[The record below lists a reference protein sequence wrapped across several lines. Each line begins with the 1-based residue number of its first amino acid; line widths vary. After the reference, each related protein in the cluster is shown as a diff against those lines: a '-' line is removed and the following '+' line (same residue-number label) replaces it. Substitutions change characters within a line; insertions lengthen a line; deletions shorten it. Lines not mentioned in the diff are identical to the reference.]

1 MIEFWELF
9 KESFISLKLNKMR
22 TGLAM
27 LGIIIGI
34 GSVIGLIS
42 IGESSKKSVTSQI
55 ESLGSNLITVSPS
68 SQRSGMIRGANTVK
82 TLTLAD
88 ADALEKS
95 GLSAISLVSPEYSS
109 RYQVVAGDANTNTS
123 IYGVKSTYSTIHN
136 LKISSGR
143 FITDS
148 DYNSNSHVAI
158 IGPDTVEEL
167 YGSSNYNCLGETIR
181 INGIN
186 FTVVGITVAKGSSG
200 MGSSSDSAIYIPLST
215 GLKQLF
221 GVSYITSLAIQAA
234 SSDVIVQAQNQVGY
248 FLLARHKITDAASA
262 DFYIRSSE
270 EMLETVSSVTGTF
283 TALLSGVAAI
293 SLIVGG
299 IGIMNIML
307 VTVTERT
314 REIGLCKA
322 LGAKRKTI
330 ITQFLTE
337 SIILTFGGGIIGIII
352 GIIFSYIYS
361 VFNSS
366 VFTISFGSVMLAFL
380 VSVGIGILFG
390 WYPARKAASLQPIEA
405 LRYE

>member
-1 MIEFWELF
+1 MTEFWEML

-42 IGESSKKSVTSQI
+42 IGESSKKSVTSRI
-55 ESLGSNLITVSPS
+55 EALGSNLITISPS

-82 TLTLAD
+82 TLALSD

-95 GLSAISLVSPEYSS
+95 GLSAISLVSPEHSG
-109 RYQVVAGDANTNTS
+109 RFQIVAANANTNTS
-123 IYGVKSTYSTIHN
+123 VYGVKAAYATVHN
-136 LKISSGR
+136 LKINQGR
-143 FITDS
+143 FITDN
-148 DYNSNSHVAI
+148 DYNSNSRVVVV
-158 IGPDTVEEL
+158 GPDTVEEL
-167 YGSSNYNCLGETIR
+167 FGSSTYDCLGETIR
-181 INGIN
+181 INGLN
-186 FTVVGITVAKGSSG
+186 FTIVGVTYAKGTGG
-200 MGSSSDSAIYIPLST
+200 MGSSDNVLYLPLST

-221 GVSYITSLAIQAA
+221 GVNYLSSISVQAV
-234 SSDVIVQAQNQVGY
+234 SSDVIIQAQNQVGY
-248 FLLARHKITDAASA
+248 FLLARHKISDVSKA

-270 EMLETVSSVTGTF
+270 EMLETISSVTGTF

-314 REIGLCKA
+314 REIGLRKA

-330 ITQFLTE
+330 VTQFLTE
-337 SIILTFGGGIIGIII
+337 SIILTFSGGVIGIILGI
-352 GIIFSYIYS
+352 GLSFGYS
-361 VFNSS
+361 IFNSS
-366 VFTISFGSVMLAFL
+366 VFTISINSIFLAFL

-390 WYPARKAASLQPIEA
+390 WYPARKAALLQPIEA

>member
-1 MIEFWELF
+1 MIEYWEML
-9 KESFISLKLNKMR
+9 KESFLSLKLNKMR

-42 IGESSKKSVTSQI
+42 IGESSKKSVTSRI
-55 ESLGSNLITVSPS
+55 ESLGSNLVTVSPG
-68 SQRSGMIRGANTVK
+68 SQRSGMVRGNNTVK

-88 ADALEKS
+88 ADALEKA

-123 IYGVKSTYSTIHN
+123 IYGVKAAYSTVHN
-136 LKISSGR
+136 LKISRGR

-148 DYNSNSHVAI
+148 DYDSNSHVAV
-158 IGPDTVEEL
+158 IGPDSVEEL
-167 YGSSNYNCLGETIR
+167 FGSSDYDCLGETIR
-181 INGIN
+181 INSLN
-186 FTVVGITVAKGSSG
+186 FTIVGITVAKGTSG
-200 MGSSSDSAIYIPLST
+200 MGSSDSAIYIPLSA

-221 GVSYITSLAIQAA
+221 GVSHLSSLSIQAVN
-234 SSDVIVQAQNQVGY
+234 SDVIIQAQNQVGY
-248 FLLARHKITDAASA
+248 FLLARHKITEAANA

-270 EMLETVSSVTGTF
+270 EMLETISSVTGTF

-314 REIGLCKA
+314 REIGLRKA
-322 LGAKRKTI
+322 LGAKKNTI

-337 SIILTFGGGIIGIII
+337 SIILTFGGGIIGIILGI
-352 GIIFSYIYS
+352 GLSYGYS

-366 VFTISFGSVMLAFL
+366 VFTISFSSVMLAFL

>member
-42 IGESSKKSVTSQI
+42 IGESSKKSVTSRI
-55 ESLGSNLITVSPS
+55 ESLGSNLITISPS
-68 SQRSGMIRGANTVK
+68 SQRSGMVRGGSTVK

-88 ADALEKS
+88 AESLEKS
-95 GLSAISLVSPEYSS
+95 GLSAISLVSPEYSG
-109 RYQVVAGDANTNTS
+109 RFQVVSGDANTNTS
-123 IYGVKSTYSTIHN
+123 IYGVKAAYSTVHN

-148 DYNSNSHVAI
+148 DYNSNSHVAV
-158 IGPDTVEEL
+158 IGPDSVEEL
-167 YGSSNYNCLGETIR
+167 FGSADYNCLGETIR
-181 INGIN
+181 INGLN
-186 FTVVGITVAKGSSG
+186 FTIIGITVAKGTSG
-200 MGSSSDSAIYIPLST
+200 MGSSDSAIYIPLST

-221 GVSYITSLAIQAA
+221 GVSHLSSLSIQAV
-234 SSDVIVQAQNQVGY
+234 SSDVIIQAQNQVGY
-248 FLLARHKITDAASA
+248 FLLARHKISEPVNA

-270 EMLETVSSVTGTF
+270 EMLETISSVTGTF

-314 REIGLCKA
+314 REIGLRKA

-337 SIILTFGGGIIGIII
+337 SIILTFGGGIIGIIL
-352 GIIFSYIYS
+352 GIALSYSYS

-366 VFTISFGSVMLAFL
+366 VFTISFSSVMLAFL

>member
-1 MIEFWELF
+1 MTEFWELL
-9 KESFISLKLNKMR
+9 KESFSSLKLNKMR

-55 ESLGSNLITVSPS
+55 ESLGSNLVTVSPG
-68 SQRSGMIRGANTVK
+68 SQRSGMVRGGSTVK

-95 GLSAISLVSPEYSS
+95 GLSAISLVSPEYSG

-123 IYGVKSTYSTIHN
+123 IYGVKAAYSTIHN

-148 DYNSNSHVAI
+148 DYNSASHVAV
-158 IGPDTVEEL
+158 IGPETVEEL
-167 YGSSNYNCLGETIR
+167 YGDVNYDCLGETIR
-181 INGIN
+181 INGLN
-186 FTVVGITVAKGSSG
+186 FTIVGITTAKGTTGMSST
-200 MGSSSDSAIYIPLST
+200 DNAIYIPLST
-215 GLKQLF
+215 GQKQLF
-221 GVSYITSLAIQAA
+221 GVTYLTSLAVQAT
-234 SSDVIVQAQNQVGY
+234 SSDVIVQAQNQIGY
-248 FLLARHKITDAASA
+248 FLLARHQKTDVSSA
-262 DFYIRSSE
+262 DFYIRSSA
-270 EMLETVSSVTGTF
+270 EMLETISSVTGTF
-283 TALLSGVAAI
+283 TSLLSGVAAI

-314 REIGLCKA
+314 REIGLRKA
-322 LGAKRKTI
+322 LGAKKKII

-337 SIILTFGGGIIGIII
+337 SVILTFGGGVIGIIL
-352 GIIFSYIYS
+352 GIALSYGYSIY
-361 VFNSS
+361 NSS
-366 VFTISFGSVMLAFL
+366 IFTISINSVLLAFF

-390 WYPARKAASLQPIEA
+390 WYPAKKASSLQPIEA

>member
-68 SQRSGMIRGANTVK
+68 SQRSGMVRGFSTVK

-88 ADALEKS
+88 AEALEKS

-109 RYQVVAGDANTNTS
+109 RYQVVAGDANINTS

-136 LKISSGR
+136 LKINSGR

-148 DYNSNSHVAI
+148 DFNSNSHVAV
-158 IGPDTVEEL
+158 IGPDTIEEL

-181 INGIN
+181 INGLN
-186 FTVVGITVAKGSSG
+186 FTIVGITVAKGSSG
-200 MGSSSDSAIYIPLST
+200 MGSSDSAIYIPLST
-215 GLKQLF
+215 GMKQLF

-234 SSDVIVQAQNQVGY
+234 SSDVIIQAQNQVGY
-248 FLLARHKITDAASA
+248 FLLARHKITDAANA

-293 SLIVGG
+293 SLVVGG

-314 REIGLCKA
+314 REIGLRKA

-330 ITQFLTE
+330 VTQFLTE

-352 GIIFSYIYS
+352 GVIFSYIYS

-366 VFTISFGSVMLAFL
+366 IFTISFGSVMLAFL

>member
-1 MIEFWELF
+1 MTEFWELI
-9 KESFISLKLNKMR
+9 KESFTSLKLNKMR

-55 ESLGSNLITVSPS
+55 ESLGSNLVTVSPG
-68 SQRSGMIRGANTVK
+68 SQQSGNIRGTSTVK

-88 ADALEKS
+88 AEALEDA
-95 GLSAISLVSPEYSS
+95 GLSAISLVSPEYSG
-109 RYQVVAGDANTNTS
+109 RYQVVAGDANTNTT
-123 IYGVKSTYSTIHN
+123 IYGVKAAYSTVHN
-136 LKISSGR
+136 LKVSSGR

-148 DYNSNSHVAI
+148 DYNSNSHVAV
-158 IGPDTVEEL
+158 IGPDTVSEL
-167 YGSSNYNCLGETIR
+167 FGNANYDCLGQTIR
-181 INGIN
+181 INGLN
-186 FTVVGITVAKGSSG
+186 FTIIGTTVAKGSSG
-200 MGSSSDSAIYIPLST
+200 MGSSDSAIYIPLST

-221 GVSYITSLAIQAA
+221 GVNYLSSISVQAVN
-234 SSDVIVQAQNQVGY
+234 SDVIVQAQNQVGY
-248 FLLARHKITDAASA
+248 FLLDRHKIIDPTSA
-262 DFYIRSSE
+262 DFTIRSSE
-270 EMLETVSSVTGTF
+270 EMLETISSVTGTF
-283 TALLSGVAAI
+283 TSLLSGVAAI

-314 REIGLCKA
+314 REIGLRKA
-322 LGAKRKTI
+322 LGAKKKTI

-337 SIILTFGGGIIGIII
+337 SIILTFSGGVIGIIL
-352 GIIFSYIYS
+352 GIILSYVYS
-361 VFNSS
+361 VVNSS
-366 VFTISFGSVMLAFL
+366 IFTISFSSVLLAFL

-390 WYPARKAASLQPIEA
+390 WYPAKKASSLQPIEA

>member
-1 MIEFWELF
+1 MIEYLELL
-9 KESFISLKLNKMR
+9 KESFLSLKLNKMR

-42 IGESSKKSVTSQI
+42 IGESSKKSVTSRI
-55 ESLGSNLITVSPS
+55 ESLGSNLVTVSPG
-68 SQRSGMIRGANTVK
+68 SQRSGVVRGNNTVK

-88 ADALEKS
+88 AEAIEKS
-95 GLSAISLVSPEYSS
+95 GLSAISLVSPEYSG
-109 RYQVVAGDANTNTS
+109 RYQVISSNANTNTS
-123 IYGVKSTYSTIHN
+123 IYGVKAAYAPIHN
-136 LKISSGR
+136 LKINSGR

-148 DYNSNSHVAI
+148 DYNSNSHVAV

-167 YGSSNYNCLGETIR
+167 FGSSDYNCLGETIR
-181 INGIN
+181 INGLN
-186 FTVVGITVAKGSSG
+186 FTIVGITVAKGTSG
-200 MGSSSDSAIYIPLST
+200 MGSSDSAIYIPLST
-215 GLKQLF
+215 GMKQLF
-221 GVSYITSLAIQAA
+221 GVTYLTSLAVQAA
-234 SSDVIVQAQNQVGY
+234 SSDVIIQAQNQVGY
-248 FLLARHKITDAASA
+248 FLLSRHKISDPANA

-270 EMLETVSSVTGTF
+270 EMLETISSVTGTF

-314 REIGLCKA
+314 REIGLRKA
-322 LGAKRKTI
+322 LGAKKNTI

-337 SIILTFGGGIIGIII
+337 SIILTFGGGIIGIILGI
-352 GIIFSYIYS
+352 GLSYGYS

-366 VFTISFGSVMLAFL
+366 VFTISFSSVMLAFL

>member
-1 MIEFWELF
+1 ML
-9 KESFISLKLNKMR
+9 KESFLSLKLNKMR

-42 IGESSKKSVTSQI
+42 IGESSKKSVTSRI
-55 ESLGSNLITVSPS
+55 ESLGSNLVTVSPG
-68 SQRSGMIRGANTVK
+68 SQRSGMVRGNNTVK

-88 ADALEKS
+88 ADALEKA

-123 IYGVKSTYSTIHN
+123 IYGVKAAYSTVHN
-136 LKISSGR
+136 LKISRGR

-148 DYNSNSHVAI
+148 DYDSNSHVAV
-158 IGPDTVEEL
+158 IGPDSVEEL
-167 YGSSNYNCLGETIR
+167 FGSSDYDCLGETIR
-181 INGIN
+181 INSLN
-186 FTVVGITVAKGSSG
+186 FTIVGITVAKGTSG
-200 MGSSSDSAIYIPLST
+200 MGSSDSAIYIPLSA

-221 GVSYITSLAIQAA
+221 GVSHLSSLSIQAVN
-234 SSDVIVQAQNQVGY
+234 SDVIIQAQNQVGY
-248 FLLARHKITDAASA
+248 FLLARHKITEAANA

-270 EMLETVSSVTGTF
+270 EMLETISSVTGTF

-314 REIGLCKA
+314 REIGLRKA
-322 LGAKRKTI
+322 LGAKKNTI

-337 SIILTFGGGIIGIII
+337 SIILTFGGGIIGIILGI
-352 GIIFSYIYS
+352 GLSYGYS

-366 VFTISFGSVMLAFL
+366 VFTISFSSVMLAFL

>member
-1 MIEFWELF
+1 MTEFWELL
-9 KESFISLKLNKMR
+9 KESFTSLKLNKMR

-42 IGESSKKSVTSQI
+42 IGESSKKSVTSRI
-55 ESLGSNLITVSPS
+55 ESLGSNLITVSPG
-68 SQRSGMIRGANTVK
+68 SQRSGMVRGNNTVK

-88 ADALEKS
+88 AESLEEAN
-95 GLSAISLVSPEYSS
+95 LSAVSLVSPEYSS
-109 RYQVVAGDANTNTS
+109 RYQVIAGDTNTNTN
-123 IYGVKSTYSTIHN
+123 IYGVKAAYSAVHN
-136 LKISSGR
+136 LKVSSGR

-148 DYNSNSHVAI
+148 DYNSNSHVAV
-158 IGPDTVEEL
+158 IGPDSVEEL
-167 YGSSNYNCLGETIR
+167 FGSANYNCLGETIR
-181 INGIN
+181 INGLN
-186 FTVVGITVAKGSSG
+186 FTIVGITTAKGSSG
-200 MGSSSDSAIYIPLST
+200 MGSSDSAVYIPLST
-215 GLKQLF
+215 GMKQLF
-221 GVSYITSLAIQAA
+221 GVNYITSLAIQAA
-234 SSDVIVQAQNQVGY
+234 SSDVIIQAQNQVGY
-248 FLLARHKITDAASA
+248 FLLARHKLTEASSA

-270 EMLETVSSVTGTF
+270 EMLETVSSITGTF

-314 REIGLCKA
+314 REIGLRKA
-322 LGAKRKTI
+322 LGAKKKTI

-337 SIILTFGGGIIGIII
+337 SIILTFGGGVIGIILGVAI
-352 GIIFSYIYS
+352 SYGYS

-366 VFTISFGSVMLAFL
+366 IFTISFNSVILAFL

-390 WYPARKAASLQPIEA
+390 WYPAKKAASLQPIEA

>member
-1 MIEFWELF
+1 MTEFWELL
-9 KESFISLKLNKMR
+9 KESFSSLKLNKMR

-42 IGESSKKSVTSQI
+42 IGESSKKSVTSRI
-55 ESLGSNLITVSPS
+55 ESLGSNLVTVSPG
-68 SQRSGMIRGANTVK
+68 SQRSGAVRGGSTVK

-88 ADALEKS
+88 ADALEKA

-136 LKISSGR
+136 LKINSGR
-143 FITDS
+143 FVTDS
-148 DYNSNSHVAI
+148 DYNSNSHVAV

-167 YGSSNYNCLGETIR
+167 FGSSNYNCLGETIR

-186 FTVVGITVAKGSSG
+186 FTIVGITVAKGSG
-200 MGSSSDSAIYIPLST
+200 GSDSAIYIPLST

-221 GVSYITSLAIQAA
+221 GVSHLTSLAIQAA
-234 SSDVIVQAQNQVGY
+234 SSDVIIQAQNQVGY
-248 FLLARHKITDAASA
+248 FLLARHKISDVSNA

-270 EMLETVSSVTGTF
+270 EMLETVSSITGTF

-314 REIGLCKA
+314 REIGLRKA
-322 LGAKRKTI
+322 LGAKKKTI

-337 SIILTFGGGIIGIII
+337 SIILTFGGGIIGIVLGI
-352 GIIFSYIYS
+352 GLSYGYS

-366 VFTISFGSVMLAFL
+366 IFTISIGSIMLAFL

>member
-1 MIEFWELF
+1 MIEFWELL
-9 KESFISLKLNKMR
+9 KESFTSLKLNKMR

-42 IGESSKKSVTSQI
+42 IGESSKKSVTSRI

-68 SQRSGMIRGANTVK
+68 SQRSGMVRGNSTVK

-88 ADALEKS
+88 AEALEKS
-95 GLSAISLVSPEYSS
+95 GLSAISLVSPEYSG
-109 RYQVVAGDANTNTS
+109 RYQVVAGDANTNTN
-123 IYGVKSTYSTIHN
+123 IYGVKAAYSTVHN
-136 LKISSGR
+136 LKISNGR

-148 DYNSNSHVAI
+148 DYNSNSHVAV
-158 IGPDTVEEL
+158 IGPDSVEEL
-167 YGSSNYNCLGETIR
+167 FGSSDYNCLGETIR
-181 INGIN
+181 INGLN
-186 FTVVGITVAKGSSG
+186 FTIIGITTAKGSSG
-200 MGSSSDSAIYIPLST
+200 MGSSDSAVYIPLST

-221 GVSYITSLAIQAA
+221 GVNYINSLAIQATN
-234 SSDVIVQAQNQVGY
+234 SDVIIQAQNQVGY
-248 FLLARHKITDAASA
+248 FLLARHKKTDVSSA
-262 DFYIRSSE
+262 DFTIRSSE

-283 TALLSGVAAI
+283 TSLLSGVAAI

-314 REIGLCKA
+314 REIGLRKA

-330 ITQFLTE
+330 VTQFLTE
-337 SIILTFGGGIIGIII
+337 SVILTFGGGIIGIVL
-352 GIIFSYIYS
+352 GVGLSYGYS

-366 VFTISFGSVMLAFL
+366 VFTISFSSVMLAFL
-380 VSVGIGILFG
+380 VSVGIGVLFG
-390 WYPARKAASLQPIEA
+390 WYPAKKAASLQPIEA

>member
-42 IGESSKKSVTSQI
+42 IGESSKKSVTSRI
-55 ESLGSNLITVSPS
+55 ESLGSNLITISPS
-68 SQRSGMIRGANTVK
+68 SQRSGMVRGGSTVK

-95 GLSAISLVSPEYSS
+95 GLSAISLVSPEYSG
-109 RYQVVAGDANTNTS
+109 RYQVISGDANTNTS
-123 IYGVKSTYSTIHN
+123 IYGVKAAYSTVHN
-136 LKISSGR
+136 LKVSSGR

-148 DYNSNSHVAI
+148 DYNANSHVAV

-167 YGSSNYNCLGETIR
+167 FGSANYNCLGETIR
-181 INGIN
+181 INGLN
-186 FTVVGITVAKGSSG
+186 FTIIGITTAKGSSG
-200 MGSSSDSAIYIPLST
+200 MGSSDSAIYIPLST
-215 GLKQLF
+215 GMKQLF
-221 GVSYITSLAIQAA
+221 GVTYLNSLAVQAA
-234 SSDVIVQAQNQVGY
+234 SSDVIIQAQNQVGY
-248 FLLARHKITDAASA
+248 FLLARHKISEPVNA

-270 EMLETVSSVTGTF
+270 EMLETISSVTGTF

-314 REIGLCKA
+314 REIGLRKA

-337 SIILTFGGGIIGIII
+337 SIILTFGGGIIGIIL
-352 GIIFSYIYS
+352 GIALSYSYS

-366 VFTISFGSVMLAFL
+366 VFTISFSSVMLAFL

>member
-1 MIEFWELF
+1 MIEFIELL
-9 KESFISLKLNKMR
+9 KESFTSLKLNKMR

-42 IGESSKKSVTSQI
+42 IGESSKKSITSQI
-55 ESLGSNLITVSPS
+55 ESLGSNLVTVSPG
-68 SQRSGMIRGANTVK
+68 SQRSGTVRGSSTVK

-88 ADALEKS
+88 AESLEKAN
-95 GLSAISLVSPEYSS
+95 LSAVSLVSPEYSS

-148 DYNSNSHVAI
+148 DYNSATHIAV
-158 IGPDTVEEL
+158 IGPDTVETL
-167 YGSSNYNCLGETIR
+167 YGSSDYNCLGEIIR
-181 INGIN
+181 INGQN
-186 FTVVGITVAKGSSG
+186 FTIVGITVAKGTTG
-200 MGSSSDSAIYIPLST
+200 MNSTDSAIFIPLST
-215 GLKQLF
+215 GMKQIF
-221 GVSYITSLAIQAA
+221 GVNYLTSLAIQAT
-234 SSDVIVQAQNQVGY
+234 SSDVIVQAQNQIGY
-248 FLLARHKITDAASA
+248 FLLARHKKTDASSA

-270 EMLETVSSVTGTF
+270 EMLETVSSITGTF

-314 REIGLCKA
+314 REIGLRKA
-322 LGAKRKTI
+322 LGAKKKTI

-337 SIILTFGGGIIGIII
+337 SIILTFGGGVIGIIL
-352 GIIFSYIYS
+352 GVIFSYIYS
-361 VFNSS
+361 VINSS
-366 VFTISFGSVMLAFL
+366 IFTISLGSVLLAFF
-380 VSVGIGILFG
+380 VSVIIGVIFG
-390 WYPARKAASLQPIEA
+390 WYPARRASNLQPIEA